1 VDDVGFDV
9 TRLVDLDLTSGI
21 KGALIKCLDAG
32 IDVFI
37 RRPQTVNVWAL
48 PKDFHKSTGLYEKL
62 KESNF
67 REPLFNILNFEKSH
81 RIKSESPSLSL
92 SPSIIAGDVLLLQLS
107 IADIKELIAL
117 KNLNV
122 IAFQNIY
129 RLNTKGCFRL
139 IDTVVAEQYFPESFM
154 PENYY
159 SFNTKRINVNFD
171 CDSNDFSFIS
181 CDKNKVSIDE
191 FNDPLNQRTPI
202 DIELKDCFVSSEVA
216 GMLTECRV
224 QDIPQN
230 TTYAVPEDCRH
241 SSKLNEL
248 AVLGHRFYKDKT
260 LQPPKNMAKYI
271 EDKLSIGKK
280 EASAAAFFINPEPN
294 GDMNDEYKGVA
305 QFKHLIEVYKEFYV
319 GGALREE
326 KITKGI
332 NQRIKNT
339 FDSSYGYENEKCRYA
354 VKLIA
359 PDA

>member
-1 VDDVGFDV
+1 VEDVGFDV

-21 KGALIKCLDAG
+21 KGALVRCLAAG

-37 RRPQTVNVWAL
+37 RQPKTVNIWAL
-48 PKDFHKSTGLYEKL
+48 PSDFQQSTDMYEKL
-62 KESNF
+62 KEVNY
-67 REPLFNILNFEKSH
+67 REPLFNISTFEKKH
-81 RIKSESPSLSL
+81 RLKGESPSLSL

-122 IAFQNIY
+122 VAFQNIY
-129 RLNTKGCFRL
+129 RLNTKGCFKL

-159 SFNTKRINVNFD
+159 SFNTKRINVKFD

-181 CDKNKVSIDE
+181 CDKNKVSINE
-191 FNDPLNQRTPI
+191 FNDPLSHKTPI
-202 DIELKDCFVSSEVA
+202 DIELKDCFVSSELV
-216 GMLTECRV
+216 GELTECRV

-230 TTYAVPEDCRH
+230 TTYAVPDDCRH

-248 AVLGHRFYKDKT
+248 AILGHRFYKDKT
-260 LQPPKNMAKYI
+260 LPLPKNMAKYI

-294 GDMNDEYKGVA
+294 GDMNDEHKGVA
-305 QFKHLIEVYKEFYV
+305 QFKHLIEVYKEFYADGV
-319 GGALREE
+319 LREE

-354 VKLIA
+354 VKLIT
-359 PDA
+359 PDN

>member
-1 VDDVGFDV
+1 MEDVGFDV

-21 KGALIKCLDAG
+21 NGALVKCLDAG

-92 SPSIIAGDVLLLQLS
+92 SPSIITDDVLLLQLS
-107 IADIKELIAL
+107 VADIKELIAL
-117 KNLNV
+117 KKLDV
-122 IAFQNIY
+122 MEFQNIY
-129 RLNTKGCFRL
+129 NLKAKGGFKLINTL
-139 IDTVVAEQYFPESFM
+139 TSEQYFPESFM

-159 SFNTKRINVNFD
+159 SFNTKRINFRLN
-171 CDSNDFSFIS
+171 CDSNNFSFIS
-181 CDKNKVSIDE
+181 CDKNKVSIEE
-191 FNDPLNQRTPI
+191 FNDPLSHRVVV
-202 DIELKDCFVSSEVA
+202 DVELKDCFVSSDAVGE
-216 GMLTECRV
+216 LTVCRV

-230 TTYAVPEDCRH
+230 TTYAVPDDCRH

-260 LQPPKNMAKYI
+260 LQPPKNMTKYI

-294 GDMNDEYKGVA
+294 GDMNDEHKGVA
-305 QFKHLIEVYKEFYV
+305 QFKHLIEVYKLFYV
-319 GGALREE
+319 DGVLREE

-354 VKLIA
+354 VKLIT
-359 PDA
+359 PDT